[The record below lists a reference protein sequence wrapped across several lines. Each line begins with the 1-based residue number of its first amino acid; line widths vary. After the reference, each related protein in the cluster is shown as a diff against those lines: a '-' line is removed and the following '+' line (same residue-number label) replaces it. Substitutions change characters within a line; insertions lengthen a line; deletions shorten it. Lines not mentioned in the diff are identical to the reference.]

1 MGKLDFL
8 GEDLS
13 LSAEE
18 FMDRQ
23 KKYAALKN
31 PEVEGLAES
40 EILEAVTGWIEGK
53 FKEDWSD
60 MCERINALPT
70 PCLNVYCADYTAK
83 EILNGGFSQAFF
95 NLSRDFVGA
104 AANGF
109 LAMNYAELS
118 DIIEAALKKHYD
130 SGDKISDRSIE
141 AFFALGE
148 TDEYDEL
155 DEKFKRTYDKNKLH
169 KLAYEYIMHYKK
181 YFGD

>member
-8 GEDLS
+8 GEDIS

-18 FMDRQ
+18 FMERQ

-31 PEVEGLAES
+31 SEVEGLAES
-40 EILEAVTGWIEGK
+40 EMLEAVTAWIEGK

-60 MCERINALPT
+60 MCEKINSLPT

-83 EILNGGFSQAFF
+83 EILNGGFSQVFF
-95 NLSRDFVGA
+95 NLSRDFVGI

-109 LAMNYAELS
+109 RAMNYEELS

-130 SGDKISDRSIE
+130 SGAKTDDRSIE
-141 AFFALGE
+141 AFFALSE
-148 TDEYDEL
+148 SSEYDEP
-155 DEKFKRTYDKNKLH
+155 DEKFARSYDKNKLD